1 MSASSQPSTTLA
13 AANLPVIFDVALNEY
28 KSRTGQDPQSH
39 PFAIALGVNNSP
51 DAILEIFRRQ
61 AQALDNFRQQH
72 ERLMACLSPI
82 VNILFTFSAALGEGI
97 GLAFSPAGTIFTGI
111 GILLGTVKDLIA
123 SYEKLVQL
131 FERIHFFLQ
140 RLNRYTGIPLPPDMI
155 DLLGKIMAQVL
166 SVLAHSTTAMKEGR
180 TKKFLKRLIG
190 RTDEEDALYRLDM
203 LTKEENLMTAARNLE
218 VTHRVDDNVKEN
230 MKLNHHIVQD
240 LSNVKDRV
248 TRTERGAQTPLNS
261 LGLSLTFFAIA
272 EQSSTKHN
280 VRFFPSSHCPSSH
293 HRR

>member
-1 MSASSQPSTTLA
+1 
-13 AANLPVIFDVALNEY
+13 
-28 KSRTGQDPQSH
+28 
-39 PFAIALGVNNSP
+39 
-51 DAILEIFRRQ
+51 
-61 AQALDNFRQQH
+61 
-72 ERLMACLSPI
+72 
-82 VNILFTFSAALGEGI
+82 
-97 GLAFSPAGTIFTGI
+97 
-111 GILLGTVKDLIA
+111 
-123 SYEKLVQL
+123 
-131 FERIHFFLQ
+131 
-140 RLNRYTGIPLPPDMI
+140 MI

-166 SVLAHSTTAMKEGR
+166 SVLAHSTRAMKGGR
-180 TKKFLKRLIG
+180 TKEFLKRLIG
-190 RTDEEDALYRLDM
+190 RTDEEDALDRLDM
-203 LTKEENLMTAARNLE
+203 LTKEENLMTAARGLE
-218 VTHRVDDNVKEN
+218 VLCRVDDNVQEN